1 MPTVKVRRD
10 IEVPEGPY
18 CDGCAHI
25 RMENHQTTWAD
36 GLGSP
41 GSFFTYHCGAFD
53 VGLTQESIPADTK
66 PGSRWVHR
74 KTAACCAEG
83 RPA

>member
-1 MPTVKVRRD
+1 MPTVQVRRD
-10 IEVPEGPY
+10 IEVPDGPY

-25 RMENHQTTWAD
+25 RMDNHRTTWEN

-53 VGLTQESIPADTK
+53 VSLMEESVPADTK
-66 PGSRWVHR
+66 AGSRRVHV
-74 KTAACCAEG
+74 KTANCL
-83 RPA
+83 PK